1 MPNMSVPV
9 DGRPQFDPSTVMIAN
24 AMMGRWPLT
33 SGVEAVVPGGAYI
46 LKGTYPPSRPSGP
59 SGGGGFSGLAASQA
73 TPEAPKS
80 SAAARSLWPNLR

>member
-1 MPNMSVPV
+1 MPNLTIPI
-9 DGRPQFDPSTVMIAN
+9 DGRPQFDPTTVMITN

-59 SGGGGFSGLAASQA
+59 SGFSGLAASQA
-73 TPEAPKS
+73 QPEAPRS
-80 SAAARSLWPNLR
+80 SPAARAIWPNLR